1 METHIRKSGGSG
13 NGRRKPAGTAIRGRE
28 KSAAKQPLRSG
39 VLFHRTGTAGK
50 DSIDTQMSDK
60 TGMLLR
66 ERLLRMS
73 HPAEV
78 RKIAADA
85 GTPDVVQELYG
96 LLFDEETKL
105 VYRAAWVLSR
115 LAATQIA
122 PLGRNY
128 DRLISAAVRTP
139 HAGCRRMLLHLLH
152 RLPQP
157 AIPAV
162 DLLDFCLE
170 RMTDPKEPHGVRMLC
185 IKIAYGICRTD
196 PDLRQEFGILLDQ
209 LEQEPLPPSLSA
221 ACRNIRTA
229 RGNRRPPSW
238 R

>member
-1 METHIRKSGGSG
+1 
-13 NGRRKPAGTAIRGRE
+13 
-28 KSAAKQPLRSG
+28 
-39 VLFHRTGTAGK
+39 
-50 DSIDTQMSDK
+50 MSDK

-78 RKIAADA
+78 REIAADA

-122 PLGRNY
+122 PLGKNY

-157 AIPAV
+157 TIPAV

>member
-13 NGRRKPAGTAIRGRE
+13 NGRRKPADTAIRGGE
-28 KSAAKQPLRSG
+28 SAAKQPLRSG

-78 RKIAADA
+78 REIAADA
-85 GTPDVVQELYG
+85 GTPDAVQKLYG

-105 VYRAAWVLSR
+105 VYRAAWVLSH
-115 LAATQIA
+115 LPSAQIA
-122 PLGRNY
+122 PLGKTC
-128 DRLISAAVRTP
+128 DELVTVVTRTP

-157 AIPAV
+157 ASAAV
-162 DLLDFCLE
+162 ELLDFCLA
-170 RMTDPKEPHGVRMLC
+170 RMVDPQEPPGVRMLC

-196 PDLRQEFGILLDQ
+196 PDLRQEFDILLDL

>member
-1 METHIRKSGGSG
+1 
-13 NGRRKPAGTAIRGRE
+13 
-28 KSAAKQPLRSG
+28 
-39 VLFHRTGTAGK
+39 
-50 DSIDTQMSDK
+50 
-60 TGMLLR
+60 MLLR

-78 RKIAADA
+78 CEIAADA
-85 GTPDVVQELYG
+85 GTPDAVQELYG
-96 LLFDEETKL
+96 LLFDEQTKL
-105 VYRAAWVLSR
+105 SYRAAWVLSR

-122 PLGRNY
+122 PLGKNY

-170 RMTDPKEPHGVRMLC
+170 RMTNPKEPHGVRMLC

>member
-13 NGRRKPAGTAIRGRE
+13 NGRRKPADTAIRGGE

-78 RKIAADA
+78 R
-85 GTPDVVQELYG
+85 E
-96 LLFDEETKL
+96 
-105 VYRAAWVLSR
+105 
-115 LAATQIA
+115 
-122 PLGRNY
+122 
-128 DRLISAAVRTP
+128 
-139 HAGCRRMLLHLLH
+139 
-152 RLPQP
+152 
-157 AIPAV
+157 
-162 DLLDFCLE
+162 
-170 RMTDPKEPHGVRMLC
+170 
-185 IKIAYGICRTD
+185 IAYGVEEPAAAKRIAILVDIASGCS
-196 PDLRQEFGILLDQ
+196 GILKSFLIFIGQ
-209 LEQEPLPPSLSA
+209 YFRL

-238 R
+238 RYPVFYLSFPTSDHIIYSHFGYFHKIGALSFC